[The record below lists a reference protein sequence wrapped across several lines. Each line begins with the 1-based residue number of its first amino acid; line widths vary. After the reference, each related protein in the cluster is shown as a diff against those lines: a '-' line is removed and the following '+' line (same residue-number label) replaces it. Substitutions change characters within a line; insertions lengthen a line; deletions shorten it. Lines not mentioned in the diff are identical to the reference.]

1 MRIEFKD
8 NRKLTPVRKL
18 EGGDVFT
25 EGIEYGVYIKVA
37 GKPLFSYED
46 EYVVIGIN
54 LVNGHYKTFRYDT
67 MVELLN
73 CKMVCTEENC

>member
-1 MRIEFKD
+1 MRIELKD

-25 EGIEYGVYIKVA
+25 EGLEYGVYMKVVEN
-37 GKPLFSYED
+37 PLISD
-46 EYVVIGIN
+46 EYEVIGIN
-54 LVNGHYKTFRYDT
+54 LVNGHYKKFRYDT